1 MVKVMVEVQ
10 EAKGRQARIRQAT
23 KIMILVDIWYSQ
35 NTKAHVISKWC
46 SPIYISFT
54 DDYI

>member
-23 KIMILVDIWYSQ
+23 KIMILVDI
-35 NTKAHVISKWC
+35 
-46 SPIYISFT
+46 
-54 DDYI
+54 